1 MKKIEKSNKI
11 LWTLI
16 GIGSIM
22 LLLLILISSII
33 DIGERLANIHIYIS
47 YAYYVLIALIV
58 IVCIVFPVI
67 HILSAPSFQL
77 NNDTDSNKQAKR
89 KNKNHKTLKK
99 IAKNIIENND
109 SIPDIRKEVLKTV
122 LSNRKELQNQ
132 MEPIINLYIKEDIS
146 KVINKYSANVFF
158 KTALSQNSN
167 LDAFAI
173 IMCNIQMVKEIV
185 YISGYRPSNT
195 KLNKLTFKILR
206 NVLVSYGINEG
217 NISDMVNKFLNSTT
231 SFIPIIGSLVEMGVQ
246 GSVNAFLTARV
257 GIQTR
262 KFLFKEY
269 HLSNVIDNE
278 LEEKEAKNRVTE
290 LKKEIEKM
298 KKEDKQQKKEREKI
312 FK

>member
-109 SIPDIRKEVLKTV
+109 SIPDIRKEALKTV
-122 LSNRKELQNQ
+122 LSNRKELQKQ

-278 LEEKEAKNRVTE
+278 LEEKEAKNRVSE